1 MNNQKGSARAR
12 RVSLVDMSSAF
23 FVLGLG
29 ISFAI
34 LVILL
39 ELIIKRMKN
48 LYFTNNDLQ
57 KNEEHFLTKEEIEIT
72 IKYFW

>member
-57 KNEEHFLTKEEIEIT
+57 KNEEYFLTKEEIEIT